1 MSRKNEWFEAFS
13 VLGVLALIGGG
24 IYCLVGLSSKCKKCD
39 KWFSSYPYRHE
50 IIKTE
55 QAAKDI

>member
-24 IYCLVGLSSKCKKCD
+24 IYCLVGLSSKCRKCN

-50 IIKTE
+50 IIKIE
-55 QAAKDI
+55 